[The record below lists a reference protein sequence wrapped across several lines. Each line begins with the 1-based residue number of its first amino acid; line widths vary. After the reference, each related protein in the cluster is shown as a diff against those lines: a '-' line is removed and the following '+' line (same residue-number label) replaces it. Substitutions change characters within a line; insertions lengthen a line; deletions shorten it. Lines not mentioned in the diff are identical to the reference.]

1 MSSEVASETE
11 MNALRPRT
19 WCFDLML
26 HMQEMSGQCEVRE
39 VFCSILRDATD
50 RKKIPG
56 LHRCSFSYGAP
67 EQGCLARISGFLHAL
82 GKISYQFVCS
92 WIIDDRIHGD
102 INERQLSLADECTGQ
117 SMKKS
122 LKSAMPAME

>member
-26 HMQEMSGQCEVRE
+26 HMQEMSGQGEVRE

-92 WIIDDRIHGD
+92 WIIDDRIQGD
-102 INERQLSLADECTGQ
+102 IKMDGS
-117 SMKKS
+117 
-122 LKSAMPAME
+122 